1 MICGSPQTD
10 EEQQEKTRRRRKRKR
25 GIPAEGGEARKG
37 EERVKPLAM
46 YTGCSIHTPHFSS
59 SSFSLPA
66 FLPHRYFPPLVFSSP
81 SPSFLDTACNVPS
94 VHLPAHIAHPHAT
107 RERERE
113 RERRREDQALG
124 PWRNQFKWLSVDVI
138 DFHFTRLSRGR
149 RSSTRCVASTPTP
162 EQLQSVLHPRVSPF
176 HALFLPFSIAPHLPP
191 HASLYLFLSRLYFCF
206 PFSLRQPHTRATHTC
221 ATSSA

>member
-1 MICGSPQTD
+1 MMCGSPQTD
-10 EEQQEKTRRRRKRKR
+10 EEQQEKTRRGRKRKR
-25 GIPAEGGEARKG
+25 RIRAEGGEERKE

-46 YTGCSIHTPHFSS
+46 LTGCSIHTPHFSS

-66 FLPHRYFPPLVFSSP
+66 FLSHRYFPPLVFSSP
-81 SPSFLDTACNVPS
+81 FPSFLDTACNVPS
-94 VHLPAHIAHPHAT
+94 VHLPARIAHPHAT
-107 RERERE
+107 REKERGP
-113 RERRREDQALG
+113 ALG

-162 EQLQSVLHPRVSPF
+162 KQLQAVLRVF
-176 HALFLPFSIAPHLPP
+176 LFFALFLSFSIAPHLPP
-191 HASLYLFLSRLYFCF
+191 LSLLLSTILLFSFFLCK
-206 PFSLRQPHTRATHTC
+206 PHTRATHTC